1 MKNFHKLNI
10 AVVTATTAAVAGV
23 LLFAPRPVTSET
35 ERRDLTKF
43 PKFSFSALTS
53 GEYAHQI
60 TLFYSDTVPLRESLT
75 FASSRIRNVMGVRTD
90 GVKLHNI
97 VAPTGDNDSET
108 TEPPAQIVKVVTPPE
123 PRPVEVT
130 VTETTEAVSE
140 TTTTAW
146 NGVIEETSAH
156 DIEAVADITNNGIL
170 VYGNTALMVYG
181 GNKKAGSRYA
191 AAINAYRDALPA
203 DVNVFNLVNPT
214 SVEFYCPKDYRRLN
228 GDQRANINHIY
239 GELADGVTPVNA
251 YSALAEHL
259 EEPIYLRTDHHWA
272 PLGAYYAAGEFCATA
287 GVPFA
292 DIAEYEQVVVPG
304 YVGTMY
310 GYSGDERIKNN
321 PEDFVYYK
329 PLNTDYSVTYYN
341 YANPSVAIES
351 VLFFKQPIGSSYC
364 VFLGGDEKITRIKTN
379 VGNGRKLAVFKDSF
393 GNALIPFLT
402 GSFDEIIVIDIRYF
416 PYKATDYLIENGVTD
431 VLFSNNIFAANT
443 DSLISYIE
451 KIM

>member
-10 AVVTATTAAVAGV
+10 AVFTATTFVIAGILV
-23 LLFAPRPVTSET
+23 FAPRPVTSET

-43 PKFSFSALTS
+43 PKFSFSTLTS
-53 GEYAHQI
+53 GEYARQI
-60 TLFYSDTVPLRESLT
+60 GLFFSDSVPLRETLTSASL
-75 FASSRIRNVMGVRTD
+75 RIKNIMGVRTD
-90 GVKLHNI
+90 GVKLHNV
-97 VAPTGDNDSET
+97 VAPTGGDDSADA
-108 TEPPAQIVKVVTPPE
+108 TEPPARIVTPPE
-123 PRPVEVT
+123 PIPVEVT
-130 VTETTEAVSE
+130 VTEATETASE
-140 TTTTAW
+140 TTATTAW

-170 VYGNTALMVYG
+170 VYGDTALMIYG

-191 AAINAYRDALPA
+191 AVINAYREALPD
-203 DVNVFNLVNPT
+203 DVNIFNLVNPT

-239 GELADGVTPVNA
+239 ESLADGVTPVNA
-251 YSALAEHL
+251 YSALADHVD
-259 EEPIYLRTDHHWA
+259 EPIYLRTDHHWA
-272 PLGAYYAAGEFCATA
+272 PLGAYYAAREFCATA

-329 PLNTDYSVTYYN
+329 PLNTDYTVTYYN
-341 YANPSVAIES
+341 YDNPSVAIES
-351 VLFFKQPIGSSYC
+351 GLFFKQPVGASYC

-416 PYKATDYLIENGVTD
+416 PYKATDYLIGNGVTD
-431 VLFSNNIFAANT
+431 VLFANNIFAANT
-443 DSLISYIE
+443 DSLINYIE